1 MKIIGVK
8 KTCTLLSEAD
18 QDNPG
23 SKHPSALLLVCYLSS
38 HCEFQPCP
46 SLPLPFSAG
55 CTSPACTHVLVEEVA
70 TREFP
75 CGLHGVPANGT
86 VIIVHCQLLR
96 CCNCKPAKKKQEET
110 EGMTT
115 QAQHS
120 LLSRESSCEKT
131 LPSTLTFH

>member
-23 SKHPSALLLVCYLSS
+23 SKHPSALLFVTCHPTVNSSRAHLS
-38 HCEFQPCP
+38 
-46 SLPLPFSAG
+46 LPFSAG

-86 VIIVHCQLLR
+86 VIIVHCQLLG